1 MADMSG
7 FVVLPKSLD
16 DLLPMQAGVV
26 TREQALA
33 RGKTRHQ
40 IATLVTRQRWQRL
53 QTGVYYALTGP
64 VPRQARLW
72 GVILG
77 VGRGAVL
84 SHETAAEVWGITD
97 QQSAVI
103 HLSVPRTAGTFP
115 VPPGVTVHYSSRL
128 PRAEY
133 PIAIEEKMPPVTVPD
148 ETVFDLVN
156 TSRSA
161 EDAVNWA
168 ITACQRGKADP
179 RVIEMCLLRPGHRQL
194 RWRGDL
200 TDALTEIKAG
210 VPSPLERRYCRDVE
224 QAHALPEG
232 ARQVK
237 TRRGSKVQYHDVRY
251 VDFGVGVELDGVRWH
266 SGDAR
271 NRDDARDNSST
282 LAGVQALRYGWVKV
296 AYHPCE
302 VAHEVWSLLVRRGYR
317 EDFHR
322 HGEGCAPP
330 DGPPLTARAL
340 LASIEASPGGRGR

>member
-1 MADMSG
+1 MSG
-7 FVVLPKSLD
+7 FVILPKSLD
-16 DLLPMQAGVV
+16 DLLPMQANVV

-40 IATLVTRQRWQRL
+40 IATLVSRGRWQRL
-53 QTGVYYALTGP
+53 QTGVYYGLTGP

-72 GVILG
+72 GVVLG

-97 QQSAVI
+97 ERSRVI
-103 HLSVPRTAGTFP
+103 HVSVPRTAGTFP

-128 PRAEY
+128 PRAEF
-133 PIAIEEKMPPVTVPD
+133 PIAIEEKMPPVTWAD

-156 TSRSA
+156 TSGTA
-161 EDAVNWA
+161 EGAVNWA
-168 ITACQRGKADP
+168 IRACQRGKTDP
-179 RVIEMCLLRPGHRQL
+179 RVIEMCLMRPGHRQL
-194 RWRGDL
+194 RWRADL
-200 TDALTEIKAG
+200 MDALTEIKAG
-210 VPSPLERRYCRDVE
+210 VQSPLERRYLHDVE

-237 TRRGSKVQYHDVRY
+237 TKHGSKARYHDVRY

-271 NRDDARDNSST
+271 DRDDARDNSSA
-282 LAGVQALRYGWVKV
+282 LAGVQTLRYGWIKV

-322 HGEGCAPP
+322 HGEGCGSPA
-330 DGPPLTARAL
+330 DAPLTVKAL
-340 LASIEASPGGRGR
+340 LAAIGGSRGGR